1 MLTILLQIVSLQ
13 VVNDG
18 KIVDVASARRNVTM
32 WIALVLVAELL
43 DQLLCFEEKG
53 RQRLDQVFLQWK
65 LLTDTSLAHSL
76 FAFAIEK
83 IMAAGFGN

>member
-18 KIVDVASARRNVTM
+18 EIVDVASARRNVTM

-43 DQLLCFEEKG
+43 DQLL
-53 RQRLDQVFLQWK
+53 
-65 LLTDTSLAHSL
+65 DTSLAHSL